1 MVGCKEIRTV
11 GDRMR
16 VQFPDAPKCPKCG
29 IHIGF
34 LNHFDENSE
43 TGKCPCCGKT
53 LKKTS
58 SFNQTSLKLVG

>member
-1 MVGCKEIRTV
+1 
-11 GDRMR
+11 MR
-16 VQFPDAPKCPKCG
+16 VQFPDSPKCPKCG